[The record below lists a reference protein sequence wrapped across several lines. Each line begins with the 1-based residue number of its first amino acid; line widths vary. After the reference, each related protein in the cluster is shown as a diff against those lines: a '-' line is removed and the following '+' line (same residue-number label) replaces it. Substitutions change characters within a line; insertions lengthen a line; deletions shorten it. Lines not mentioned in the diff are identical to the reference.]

1 MDRPKGKALGM
12 PFCFTGM
19 GMFRAWTETV
29 YANGT
34 IDFPAQ
40 TATGL
45 GYTVFDIVAAIT
57 LIAMALLS
65 RRIAPLYGKRWMTPL
80 TGFLM
85 IASASLNFFSLYA
98 PSCAAVV
105 GLPAVLF
112 GGVGIAFIILLWS
125 ELFGCL
131 NPLRVGLYYS
141 GGIVVG
147 SLILWLFKG
156 LLVPWLWVCACLVP
170 VASLACLQRAYRM
183 LPDDERPHAAW
194 GSFSLPWKPMAV
206 VGLYSFAYGLCEYV
220 FNGMLGINSGLG
232 CVFAAAVVY
241 VGISVKRGEFRFSSV
256 CKLACPLLILSL
268 VPFQAFIPF
277 GSEFSSFFA
286 LGSYSLCLIVIMVIL
301 SNLTYRYG
309 MNALWLFG
317 IERAV
322 RLLSVQA
329 GIFARGM
336 FDHAAPS
343 PLLDV
348 AAAGIVAVSVIAATA
363 FLLSER
369 QLSSPWGAVLKGA
382 FSNSELAQERNRLG
396 TKCHELADRFALTQR
411 EEEILLLLAQR
422 KKPAD
427 IERELFVANSTV
439 KTHTKHIYQKLDV
452 HSRKELFGLLGIENA
467 G

>member
-1 MDRPKGKALGM
+1 MSRPKSKALGM

-19 GMFRAWTETV
+19 GIFRAWTETV

-34 IDFPAQ
+34 VDFPAQ
-40 TATGL
+40 TSTGF
-45 GYTVFDIVAAIT
+45 GYTAFDIVAAIT
-57 LIAMALLS
+57 LIAVALLS
-65 RRIAPLYGKRWMTPL
+65 RRIAPLYGKPWVAPL
-80 TGFLM
+80 TGFCM
-85 IASASLNFFSLYA
+85 VASTCLNFYSLYA
-98 PSCAAVV
+98 PSCATSV
-105 GLPAVLF
+105 GLPAVLL

-141 GGIVVG
+141 GGIVTG

-156 LLVPWLWVCACLVP
+156 LLLPWLWICTCLVP
-170 VASLACLQRAYRM
+170 VVSLICLQRAYRM
-183 LPDDERPHAAW
+183 LPADERPHAAW

-220 FNGMLGINSGLG
+220 FSSVLGINSGLG
-232 CVFAAAVVY
+232 CVFAAVVVY
-241 VGISVKRGEFRFSSV
+241 VGISIMRSEFRFSWV
-256 CKLACPLLILSL
+256 YKLACPLLILSL
-268 VPFQAFIPF
+268 VPFQALLPF
-277 GSEFSSFFA
+277 GSELSGFFA
-286 LGSYSLCLIVIMVIL
+286 LGSYSLCLVVIMAIL

-322 RLLSVQA
+322 RLMSVQA
-329 GIFARGM
+329 GIFTHAI
-336 FDHAAPS
+336 FSKAAPS
-343 PLLDV
+343 FLLDI
-348 AAAGIVAVSVIAATA
+348 AMAGIVAISVIAATA

-369 QLSSPWGAVLKGA
+369 QLSSPWGAVLKGS
-382 FSNSELAQERNRLG
+382 FGNGEMTQERNRLG
-396 TKCHELADRFALTQR
+396 TKCHELANQFSLTQR
-411 EEEILLLLAQR
+411 EEEILLLLAQK

-439 KTHTKHIYQKLDV
+439 KTHVKHIYQKLDV
-452 HSRKELFGLLGIENA
+452 HSSKELFNLLGIENA